1 MVSFYNLLRVLLL
14 LYLGIFTYILYQL
27 LFYHQK
33 RFILVK
39 TILFFSCL
47 AVITIW
53 AANKYHIVLFH
64 IYLLFYFVGIYL
76 GRVFFSAQLKQY
88 NYQFKQF
95 ITPIKLK
102 LFQFFKWIT
111 IPPIVY
117 KIKEKRK
124 LKKFYKLHP
133 NLKPKTIYEL
143 F

>member
-14 LYLGIFTYILYQL
+14 LYLGMFTYILYQL

-64 IYLLFYFVGIYL
+64 VYLLFYFVGIYL

-111 IPPIVY
+111 ISPIVY

>member
-27 LFYHQK
+27 IFYHQK

-64 IYLLFYFVGIYL
+64 VYLLFYFVGIYL

-88 NYQFKQF
+88 NYQFKPY
-95 ITPIKLK
+95 TK
-102 LFQFFKWIT
+102 
-111 IPPIVY
+111 
-117 KIKEKRK
+117 
-124 LKKFYKLHP
+124 
-133 NLKPKTIYEL
+133 
-143 F
+143 